1 VKRAAVAFA
10 TLLAFVPAAAPAIS
24 PAGLLVLAP
33 PLSHVPAPSPSP
45 SEKPLL
51 EIGRVRA
58 TTPFCR
64 KMADQASGAVD
75 TALFAD
81 RQIVSFSAALRK
93 VDLDSSQLAKYRG
106 TEDVRKR
113 YASLRATAVEGERQL
128 KLFREEAKAAET
140 EEQRVALV
148 SFADALGGAVF
159 RQKKLAE
166 DLGRYLAFLDASE
179 PLSEE
184 DHDRIQKAI
193 LANAGNPAAP
203 HDPFGDLNM
212 VPETLSHSA
221 RGAADELD
229 LRALAIG
236 KDEDVAADRI
246 DAAFKGC

>member
-1 VKRAAVAFA
+1 MNRAGLALAA
-10 TLLAFVPAAAPAIS
+10 LLALAPASALAI
-24 PAGLLVLAP
+24 AP
-33 PLSHVPAPSPSP
+33 PASHGPAPSPAP

-75 TALFAD
+75 TTLFAD

-93 VDLDSSQLAKYRG
+93 IDLDSSQLAKYRG

-113 YASLRATAVEGERQL
+113 YAALRATAVEGE
-128 KLFREEAKAAET
+128 EAKAADT
-140 EEQRVALV
+140 EEQRAALV
-148 SFADALGGAVF
+148 SFADALGGAVY

-179 PLSEE
+179 PLSDE
-184 DHDRIQKAI
+184 DHDRIQRSV
-193 LANAGNPAAP
+193 LANAGNAAAP

-229 LRALAIG
+229 QRALAIG
-236 KDEDVAADRI
+236 KDEDTAADRI